1 MKKYLSLGILPI
13 FTVIACAIFSVTA
26 FSQKDVATPTAPTS
40 VLLVEDFTYTPG
52 SALTA
57 NGWTAHSAGGTNTIV
72 TSSPSLS
79 LTGYPGS
86 GIGNA
91 VALTTSGEDDNR
103 TFPSQSS
110 GSVYAAFL
118 VNASDAAVDPIG
130 GYFFHLGPDPV
141 GTTFRGRVFI
151 KKDASNNIAFG
162 ISKAATAAP
171 DVAFTPFSYALNTT
185 YLLVVKYTIVDGT
198 SNDTVSLFVSTNVPA
213 SEPAATVSATDIATQ
228 TDISPGTVS
237 LRQGTATTSPTVRV
251 DGIRVGTSWAD
262 VTQAAVVPTQH
273 VLDFDGDGK
282 TDFAITRDSN
292 GSKQWWVSL
301 NSSGG
306 SIATQWGVDSDQ
318 LAPAD
323 YDGDGKTD
331 IAVWRPDAP
340 NQAAFYILQSQ
351 TNTLRTEL
359 FGQTGDSPKV
369 VRDYDGDGK
378 ADVSVYRAGLT
389 PGSQS
394 FFFYRGSLN
403 NPSGNITYVPWG
415 TSGDTVTQGDY
426 DGDGKG
432 DFCVRRNIGGA
443 GWFIILKA
451 SGGVEYI
458 SWGLPTDAIV
468 PCDFDG
474 DAKSDLCVARVDGS
488 NNFNTYVLTRA
499 GGGTGASPIVF
510 GRADLNDA
518 AAFGDY
524 DGDGKTDVGIWRPG
538 ASSMFWVRLT
548 SSGNAIVRQWGL
560 PGDNSVGE
568 WNTTE

>member
-1 MKKYLSLGILPI
+1 MNAKSIGIFAMFLIGFILLAPQSISAQKAGKIDVSDLTPQASTTIVFSQVYGGGGGSTGTYLHDYVELKNISSSSQSLSGLSLMYGSSTGQFGSSASNILALP
-13 FTVIACAIFSVTA
+13 SVTLNPG
-26 FSQKDVATPTAPTS
+26 QYY
-40 VLLVEDFTYTPG
+40 LVELSTAGTGGAALPVTPDLASTNLSMAAG
-52 SALTA
+52 SGKVAL
-57 NGWTAHSAGGTNTIV
+57 V
-72 TSSPSLS
+72 TSSFTANTCGATATPCAL
-79 LTGYPGS
+79 PNA
-86 GIGNA
+86 GII
-91 VALTTSGEDDNR
+91 D
-103 TFPSQSS
+103 
-110 GSVYAAFL
+110 L
-118 VNASDAAVDPIG
+118 VSWG
-130 GYFFHLGPDPV
+130 
-141 GTTFRGRVFI
+141 
-151 KKDASNNIAFG
+151 ASNNAEGGTTVNNGVALASTQGSVRKSLGCQDTDNNNADFDVV
-162 ISKAATAAP
+162 TAP
-171 DVAFTPFSYALNTT
+171 VPRNS
-185 YLLVVKYTIVDGT
+185 
-198 SNDTVSLFVSTNVPA
+198 SSPA
-213 SEPAATVSATDIATQ
+213 SPCSAVS
-228 TDISPGTVS
+228 
-237 LRQGTATTSPTVRV
+237 
-251 DGIRVGTSWAD
+251 
-262 VTQAAVVPTQH
+262 TQH

-282 TDFAITRDSN
+282 TDFAIARDSN